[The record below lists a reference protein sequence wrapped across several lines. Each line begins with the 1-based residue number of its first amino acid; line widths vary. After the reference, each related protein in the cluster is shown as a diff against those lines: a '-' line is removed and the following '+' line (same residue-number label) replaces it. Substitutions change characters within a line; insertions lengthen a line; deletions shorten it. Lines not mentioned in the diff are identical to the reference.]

1 MLTVLNV
8 AYPFAPVGP
17 DAVGGAEQ
25 VLSHIDQALTLA
37 GHHSIVAA
45 CGGSRV
51 SGTLMATDVP
61 SGTVTP
67 EIRRE
72 VHHRHFQTICRALER
87 WPVDVIHMHG
97 IDFMDYL
104 PPEGPLTLVTLH
116 LPLDW
121 YSFALR
127 SLRRSR
133 TWLHCVSRTQRAG
146 GCYGL
151 PLLPEI
157 ENGVSE
163 AFFAARHAPRN
174 FALTLGRMCP
184 EKGFHLAIDACNRA
198 GVPCLLAGQVFPH
211 STHES
216 YFNAEIVSRLDE
228 RVRFIGPL
236 GFQRKR
242 RFLAAARCLLVP
254 SLVAETSSLVAM
266 EALACGTP
274 VIAFA
279 SGALPDIVEHGKT
292 GFIVRD
298 VSEMAAAIREVDTI
312 DRAVCREVARKRFSL
327 QHTLD
332 RYIELY
338 QQLKTSARMAEPQM
352 FVPNQHALVASK
364 ADQALVSA

>member
-25 VLSHIDQALTLA
+25 VLSHIDQAVTLA
-37 GHHSIVAA
+37 GHRSIVAA
-45 CGGSRV
+45 CEGSRV
-51 SGTLMATDVP
+51 SGILMATAVP

-67 EIRRE
+67 EVRRE
-72 VHHRHFQTICRALER
+72 VHYRHFQTICRALER

-104 PPEGPLTLVTLH
+104 PPEGPPTLVTLH
-116 LPLDW
+116 LPLEW

-127 SLRRSR
+127 PLRRSR
-133 TWLHCVSRTQRAG
+133 TWLHCVSRSQRAG
-146 GCYGL
+146 GSHGL

-157 ENGVSE
+157 ENGVSDT
-163 AFFAARHAPRN
+163 FLAARHAPRS

-216 YFNAEIVSRLDE
+216 YFDAEIVPRLDE

-298 VSEMAAAIREVDTI
+298 ANEMAAAIRDVGII
-312 DRAVCREVARKRFSL
+312 DRAVCRAVARKRFSL
-327 QHTLD
+327 RHTLN
-332 RYIELY
+332 RYLELY
-338 QQLKTSARMAEPQM
+338 QRLSATARVSEQRLV
-352 FVPNQHALVASK
+352 VPDRHASAV
-364 ADQALVSA
+364 VSV

>member
-1 MLTVLNV
+1 MLTVLSV
-8 AYPFAPVGP
+8 AYPFAPVSP

-25 VLSHIDQALTLA
+25 VLSHIDQALTLG

-45 CGGSRV
+45 CEGSRV
-51 SGTLMATDVP
+51 SGTLMVTDVP

-72 VHHRHFQTICRALER
+72 VHHRHFATICRALER

-97 IDFMDYL
+97 IDFIDYL
-104 PPEGPLTLVTLH
+104 PPEGLPTLVTLH
-116 LPLDW
+116 LPLEW

-133 TWLHCVSRTQRAG
+133 TWLHCVSRSQRAG
-146 GCYGL
+146 GSYGL
-151 PLLPEI
+151 RLLPEI
-157 ENGVSE
+157 ENGVSD
-163 AFFAARHAPRN
+163 AFIAAHHAPRN

-216 YFNAEIVSRLDE
+216 YFKAEIVPRLDE

-236 GFQRKR
+236 GLQRKR
-242 RFLAAARCLLVP
+242 RFLAAAQCLLVP

-298 VSEMAAAIREVDTI
+298 MGEMAVAIRDVGNI
-312 DRAVCREVARKRFSL
+312 NRGICREVARKRFSL
-327 QHTLD
+327 QKTLS
-332 RYIELY
+332 RYLELY
-338 QQLKTSARMAEPQM
+338 QQLHMSKRASELQM
-352 FVPNQHALVASK
+352 FFSDRNATPAS
-364 ADQALVSA
+364 ATVSV

>member
-8 AYPFAPVGP
+8 AYAFAPVSP

-25 VLSHIDQALTLA
+25 VLSQIDQALTLA
-37 GHHSIVAA
+37 GRHSIVAA
-45 CGGSRV
+45 CEGSRV
-51 SGTLMATDVP
+51 SGTLVATAVP
-61 SGTVTP
+61 GGTVTP

-72 VHHRHFQTICRALER
+72 VHHRHFRTICRTLER

-97 IDFMDYL
+97 VDFMDYL
-104 PPEGPLTLVTLH
+104 PPEGPPTLVTLH
-116 LPLDW
+116 LPLEW
-121 YSFALR
+121 YPFTLR

-133 TWLHCVSRTQRAG
+133 TWLHCVSRSQCAG

-157 ENGVSE
+157 ENGVSD
-163 AFFAARHAPRN
+163 AFFAARHALRG

-216 YFNAEIVSRLDE
+216 YFNAEIVPRLDE

-236 GFQRKR
+236 GLQRKR
-242 RFLAAARCLLVP
+242 RFLAAAQCLLVP

-298 VSEMAAAIREVDTI
+298 VNEMALAIRDVGVI
-312 DRAVCREVARKRFSL
+312 DREICRAVARKRFSL
-327 QHTLD
+327 QHTLN
-332 RYIELY
+332 RYLELY
-338 QQLKTSARMAEPQM
+338 QQIHTTARVSEPQM
-352 FVPNQHALVASK
+352 FVPNQHAPAASDTGR
-364 ADQALVSA
+364 AAVSA